1 MSAEIIN
8 GREIAKKIRH
18 DISKE
23 VESLR
28 SHYDLVPNI
37 STIKIGDD
45 PSSNLYLKLRTNAC
59 KEVGI
64 NTNILDFKEDI
75 SEDEVID
82 AIEKLNEDK
91 SVHGIFV
98 QFPIPDHISSDKLI
112 NTLSPKKDIEGLHPN
127 NLGRTMLGDEFIIPI
142 TPLSVLTIL
151 DNTRIDLKG
160 KDVLIVN
167 HSNIVGKPLA
177 ILLLNRNAT
186 VSVCHVFS
194 NDLERYSKDADVLI
208 TAAGVEKL
216 IKKQHVKKGA
226 TVIDVAIISKKDGI
240 CGDVD
245 FDEVSQVAG
254 KLTPVPGGVGPVTV
268 ACSLKNMLKTFRNCI
283 EDSDE

>member
-226 TVIDVAIISKKDGI
+226 TVIDVAIINKKDGI

>member
-59 KEVGI
+59 KEAGI
-64 NTNILDFKEDI
+64 NTNILDFKEDV

-226 TVIDVAIISKKDGI
+226 TVIDVAIINKKDGI

>member
-8 GREIAKKIRH
+8 GREIAKKIRGE
-18 DISKE
+18 ISKE

-28 SHYDLVPNI
+28 SNFDLVPNI

-64 NTNILDFKEDI
+64 NTNILDFKENV
-75 SEDEVID
+75 SEDEIID
-82 AIEKLNEDK
+82 AIKKLNQDK
-91 SVHGIFV
+91 TVHGIFV
-98 QFPIPDHISSDKLI
+98 QFPVPGHISSDKLI
-112 NTLSPKKDIEGLHPN
+112 NFLNPKKDIEGLHPN

-151 DNTRIDLKG
+151 DHTGIDLKG
-160 KDVLIVN
+160 KDVLIIN

-177 ILLLNRNAT
+177 VLLLNRNAT

-194 NDLERYSKDADVLI
+194 KNLERYCKDADVII

-216 IKKQHVKKGA
+216 IKKQYVKKGA
-226 TVIDVAIISKKDGI
+226 TVIDVAIISKNDGI

-245 FDEVSQVAG
+245 FDEVRQVAG

-268 ACSLKNMLKTFRNCI
+268 ACSLKNMLKTFRNCV

>member
-8 GREIAKKIRH
+8 GREIAKKIRGE
-18 DISKE
+18 ISKE

-28 SHYDLVPNI
+28 SNFDLVPNI

-64 NTNILDFKEDI
+64 NTNILDFKENV
-75 SEDEVID
+75 SEDEIID
-82 AIEKLNEDK
+82 AIKKLNQDK
-91 SVHGIFV
+91 TVHGIFV
-98 QFPIPDHISSDKLI
+98 QFPVPGHISSDKLI
-112 NTLSPKKDIEGLHPN
+112 NFLSPKKDIEGLHPN

-151 DNTRIDLKG
+151 DHTGIDLKG
-160 KDVLIVN
+160 KDVLIIN

-177 ILLLNRNAT
+177 VLLLNRNAT

-194 NDLERYSKDADVLI
+194 KNLERYCKDADVII

-216 IKKQHVKKGA
+216 IKKQYVKKGA
-226 TVIDVAIISKKDGI
+226 TVIDVAIISKNDGI

-245 FDEVSQVAG
+245 FDEVRQVAG

-268 ACSLKNMLKTFRNCI
+268 ACSLKNMLKTFRICV

>member
-8 GREIAKKIRH
+8 GREIAKKIRGE
-18 DISKE
+18 ISKE

-28 SHYDLVPNI
+28 SKYDLVPNI
-37 STIKIGDD
+37 STIKIGDE

-59 KEVGI
+59 REVGI
-64 NTNILDFKEDI
+64 NTNILDFKENV
-75 SEDEVID
+75 SEDEIID
-82 AIEKLNEDK
+82 AIKKLNQDK
-91 SVHGIFV
+91 TVHGIFV
-98 QFPIPDHISSDKLI
+98 QFPVPGHISSDKLI
-112 NTLSPKKDIEGLHPN
+112 NFLSPKKDIEGLHPN

-151 DNTRIDLKG
+151 DHTGIDLKG
-160 KDVLIVN
+160 KDVLIIN

-177 ILLLNRNAT
+177 VLLLNRNAT

-194 NDLERYSKDADVLI
+194 KNLERYCKDADVII

-216 IKKQHVKKGA
+216 IKKQYVKKGA
-226 TVIDVAIISKKDGI
+226 TVIDVAIISKNDGI

-245 FDEVSQVAG
+245 FDEVRQVAG

-268 ACSLKNMLKTFRNCI
+268 ACSLKNMLKTFRICV